1 MINKYNSSK
10 NIKKESL
17 KLKLERAGSFN
28 KSDFESALFNA
39 ISDVMFEFTDR
50 DTDRPNQQDF
60 NNFVKWFNNHFWE
73 EKNYGKYDE
82 DEIHEFDLGN
92 GVTIE
97 VVKTNR
103 ANMDDDYNVTYYENG
118 RKLFDEYGTK
128 DYIEY
133 TYDIKLNF

>member
-28 KSDFESALFNA
+28 KSDVESALFNA

-118 RKLFDEYGTK
+118 RKLFDEYGNR
-128 DYIEY
+128 DYIED
-133 TYDIKLNF
+133 TYDIELNF